1 MASLLA
7 PEKQTNVL
15 ELLWTVLWLQLES
28 GYTEPNITPSGNL
41 TENGNLNHIATREY
55 ILPTLIGNMFF
66 PIAFMR
72 EIDCY
77 TQSAS

>member
-41 TENGNLNHIATREY
+41 IENGNLNHIDTRGY

-66 PIAFMR
+66 PIASMR
-72 EIDCY
+72 EKDCY
-77 TQSAS
+77 TQYAS